1 MAFEYL
7 CTTLIAL
14 FVGAAICFGGYRWF
28 LILLPVWGFF
38 FGFGLGAQSIQILLG
53 VGFLATVSGWLVG
66 FIVGLLFAVLSYLF
80 YTFGVLMLA
89 GSLGYALGVGFMG
102 LLGFDPGIITW
113 LVGIVIAAIL
123 VVATFYFDLAR
134 YAIVGAT
141 AVGGAGLIV
150 ITFMYGPGGVAL
162 ARLLENP
169 VRAALNDSFW
179 WTLLFLI
186 LAIGGIVVQV
196 ITTRRIPLEPY
207 PDRV

>member
-80 YTFGVLMLA
+80 Y
-89 GSLGYALGVGFMG
+89 
-102 LLGFDPGIITW
+102 
-113 LVGIVIAAIL
+113 
-123 VVATFYFDLAR
+123 
-134 YAIVGAT
+134 
-141 AVGGAGLIV
+141 
-150 ITFMYGPGGVAL
+150 
-162 ARLLENP
+162 
-169 VRAALNDSFW
+169 
-179 WTLLFLI
+179 
-186 LAIGGIVVQV
+186 
-196 ITTRRIPLEPY
+196 
-207 PDRV
+207 